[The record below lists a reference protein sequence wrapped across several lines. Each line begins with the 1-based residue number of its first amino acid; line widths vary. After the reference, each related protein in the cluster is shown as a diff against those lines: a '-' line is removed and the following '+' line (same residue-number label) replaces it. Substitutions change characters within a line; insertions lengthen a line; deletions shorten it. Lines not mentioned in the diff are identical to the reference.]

1 MEGLLARGEKKITVL
16 DVNDSHLFKGEEG
29 VTFVKG
35 SVLDTV
41 VLAKV
46 CKDIDTVFHTA
57 AIINFWER
65 LSFQYP
71 KFYSINVKGTEVSDH
86 HLPFPSICPL

>member
-1 MEGLLARGEKKITVL
+1 VEGLLARGEKNITVL

-29 VTFVKG
+29 ITFVKG
-35 SVLDTV
+35 SILDTAL
-41 VLAKV
+41 LAKV